1 MGSDANGY
9 GQKVAMPIGIKI
21 GIKIYSINIF
31 TTPRPMG
38 LGSVQRGEMAVAQS
52 VRIPV

>member
-1 MGSDANGY
+1 
-9 GQKVAMPIGIKI
+9 MPIGTKI

-31 TTPRPMG
+31 TMPRSMG
-38 LGSVQRGEMAVAQS
+38 PALVQRDEMAVAQY